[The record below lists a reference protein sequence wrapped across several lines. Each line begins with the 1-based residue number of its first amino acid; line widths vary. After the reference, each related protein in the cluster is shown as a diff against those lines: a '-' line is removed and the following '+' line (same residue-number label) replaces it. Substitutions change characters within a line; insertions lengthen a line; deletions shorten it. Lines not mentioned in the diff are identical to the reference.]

1 MTHSDLISKD
11 FGNNGYAKPAAGLT
25 MLREAVL
32 GPEVFDDAFS
42 GYAQRWAFKK
52 PQPSDFFRSMDE
64 GAGED
69 MAWMWRGWF
78 YTTHANDQKV
88 AEVTR
93 QSTEELLGS
102 TERGR
107 YYYRIKLQN
116 EGGLVTP
123 VQMDVTFE
131 DGTVERIDLPVDVW
145 RANEK
150 EFVFGLFT
158 DETLT
163 KVVVD
168 PDGWFADID
177 RDNNEWVAQTT

>member
-1 MTHSDLISKD
+1 M
-11 FGNNGYAKPAAGLT
+11 
-25 MLREAVL
+25 
-32 GPEVFDDAFS
+32 
-42 GYAQRWAFKK
+42 
-52 PQPSDFFRSMDE
+52 
-64 GAGED
+64 
-69 MAWMWRGWF
+69 
-78 YTTHANDQKV
+78 